1 MILDKLAEFTRRRV
15 TGIDE
20 LAEFTKK
27 QLTEIRQINRLYPA
41 QVQGFFDINRTL
53 AQGLEIN
60 RRGGG
65 RRQSWVDGEGGGVSQ
80 NSIYV
85 EKL

>member
-1 MILDKLAEFTRRRV
+1 MDKLAEFTRRRV

-60 RRGGG
+60 RRGG
-65 RRQSWVDGEGGGVSQ
+65 RGEEAVLGGW
-80 NSIYV
+80 
-85 EKL
+85 